1 MMNNSSNKTNH
12 DIATA
17 NSEAAPKPTPQAD
30 MIAKGLTT
38 SIVVSTII
46 HAGRGIIVS
55 ATKKPII
62 MFGLGVVAGYFIHKY
77 RKNIVSASRTT
88 LEESRDFLL
97 RQKEHVQER
106 LADNSDEADAL
117 KSLH

>member
-1 MMNNSSNKTNH
+1 MNNSSNRTNRN
-12 DIATA
+12 IAIA

-46 HAGRGIIVS
+46 HAGRGIVVS
-55 ATKKPII
+55 ATKKPVI

-77 RKNIVSASRTT
+77 RKSIVSASRTT
-88 LEESRDFLL
+88 LEESREFLL
-97 RQKEHVQER
+97 RQKEHLQDR
-106 LADNSDEADAL
+106 LADHSDEADTP